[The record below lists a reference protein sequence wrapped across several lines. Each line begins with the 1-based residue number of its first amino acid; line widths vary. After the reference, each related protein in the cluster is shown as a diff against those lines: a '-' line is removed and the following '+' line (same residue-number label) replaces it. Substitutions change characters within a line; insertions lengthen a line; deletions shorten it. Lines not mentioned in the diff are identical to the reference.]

1 METYIKDLNL
11 SPEVKTAL
19 SWCLGITKVSDLEGL
34 NYLTFANRCP
44 KNYNVLAIADE
55 LNALGYLYPP
65 ENEIS
70 VYDVPMSK
78 RLQNVL
84 IRNNILYLSQLSIH
98 PREEILKFRNM
109 GESTMLELDNICE
122 KYDIRICS
130 LASIKEAFSNCY
142 FPVALHTMFF
152 KNAIF
157 STDDLKNKTA
167 HDLFLICERDY
178 PLTMKAYYSLKK
190 NGIMFEDWEDKSI
203 FVFLIEFL
211 VLKILRVNNTHISRH
226 RFLRP
231 FRPRSMAVLC
241 AFSLSA
247 VIGRIAPVCMTVYQ

>member
-1 METYIKDLNL
+1 METYIKDLKL

-70 VYDVPMSK
+70 VNDISMSK

-84 IRNNILYLSQLSIH
+84 IRNNILYLSQLSLH

-109 GESTMLELDNICE
+109 GESTMPELDSICQ
-122 KYDIRICS
+122 KYGIQIHS
-130 LASIKEAFSNCY
+130 LASVKEAFDSCH
-142 FPVALHTMFF
+142 FPAMLHIILFQNNIFCMYDF
-152 KNAIF
+152 KH
-157 STDDLKNKTA
+157 KTA
-167 HDLFLICERDY
+167 HDLYVICQCDY
-178 PLTMKAYYSLKK
+178 ALTMKTYYTLKK
-190 NGIMFEDWEDKSI
+190 NGVMFEDWEDKYLFEILPKKKTS
-203 FVFLIEFL
+203 LIWQKYKISTMSQFSNYNKEQ
-211 VLKILRVNNTHISRH
+211 LKEMT
-226 RFLRP
+226 
-231 FRPRSMAVLC
+231 
-241 AFSLSA
+241 SLSPKLLDT
-247 VIGRIAPVCMTVYQ
+247 IGHC